1 MTLNNS
7 IEFKLAQKRGKQKS
21 QKGGKPIK
29 NYISDNDL
37 VGFNSNMVCW
47 NSKDIQNENDND
59 ELLQIIE
66 NIPEIDMS

>member
-7 IEFKLAQKRGKQKS
+7 IELAQKKGKQKS
-21 QKGGKPIK
+21 PKGGKQIK

-47 NSKDIQNENDND
+47 NSKDI
-59 ELLQIIE
+59 
-66 NIPEIDMS
+66 